1 MWKIVPIIFA
11 QPFFTPV
18 LNVVEHKNRVFCCEN
33 RSLPGH
39 WFSFKPPKRNWLK
52 KTGRT
57 TFLTTTYPK
66 TILISWYVHCNT
78 LLIWSNYSAPSP
90 KGARKEWLQFRWDF
104 VKLSEWWNNLVTLFF
119 LSYSSARISFIP
131 FALHT
136 IFFFRQAVAG
146 IFFSKSA
153 TPTQK
158 CFNGRPL
165 KHVSALDY
173 DNLWHGLWR
182 ISIKRPI
189 SINPGLNRPRAYT
202 TRVAPLNGGSTV
214 RNHSHVNHLC

>member
-1 MWKIVPIIFA
+1 METGHFLA
-11 QPFFTPV
+11 TD
-18 LNVVEHKNRVFCCEN
+18 
-33 RSLPGH
+33 SLSSHRKETG
-39 WFSFKPPKRNWLK
+39 LK
-52 KTGRT
+52 KTGSP

-66 TILISWYVHCNT
+66 TTPISWYVHCNT

-90 KGARKEWLQFRWDF
+90 KGAREEWLQFRWDF
-104 VKLSEWWNNLVTLFF
+104 VKLYEWWNNLVTLFF
-119 LSYSSARISFIP
+119 SYSSARIFFIP
-131 FALHT
+131 FVLHT
-136 IFFFRQAVAG
+136 IVFFGQAVAG

-158 CFNGRPL
+158 YYNGRPL

-182 ISIKRPI
+182 TSIKRPT
-189 SINPGLNRPRAYT
+189 SINPGLDRPRACT
-202 TRVAPLNGGSTV
+202 TRVAPLSGGSTV